1 MQQGL
6 SNLGMRDR
14 VADLVSETLEQ
25 LVREGMLPEGAG
37 EISFTVEKPRDPDH
51 GDLATNAALILGSTA
66 RTSPREIAEKLCAA
80 LEPQIDTDDHLSCV
94 EVAGP
99 GFINFRFSQRY
110 LIDLLVEVGER
121 GDSYGKWD
129 RGGGRRVLVEFV
141 SANPTGPL
149 VVVQARSAAIGD
161 VLCRL
166 LRHAGYDAHSEYY
179 VNDAGRQVQKL
190 GLSVSY
196 RLRQLEGEDV
206 QVPEDAYP
214 GEYVLELARGYAAEH
229 GDQKASIDELGQYAA
244 ARLVSQARELLK
256 RYRVEFDSW
265 YYESEVRK
273 QRAPREVLD
282 LLQER
287 GYLYEHEGAVWLKS
301 SELGDDK
308 DRVLVKSDGS
318 YTYLLPDLAYH
329 KNKMDRGFEWLIDIL
344 GPDHHGYV
352 ARMQAGLSAM
362 GYPDDALTVLL
373 SQWVRL
379 LRGGEEISMSKRA
392 GTFIPMEELLDDVGV
407 DAARFFFVMRS
418 PSSPLDFDLDLARAE
433 SSENPVYYAQYAH
446 ARICSVLEEAESRG
460 MGSEVAAPEVLSLL
474 DHHRERALMRTLGDF
489 PGEVLGAAES
499 LEPQR
504 IASYVLDAAS
514 HFHLF
519 YTDCR
524 ILGDDPDLSRA
535 RLYLARACRQVLASA
550 LHLLGVEAP
559 KRM

>member
-1 MQQGL
+1 MQHGL
-6 SNLGMRDR
+6 SNLSMRDR
-14 VADLVSETLEQ
+14 VAGLVSEALQ
-25 LVREGMLPEGAG
+25 GLVTGGALPEGAG

-51 GDLATNAALILGSTA
+51 GDLATNAALVLGSTA
-66 RTSPREIAEKLCAA
+66 RTSPREIAENLCAA
-80 LEPQIDTDDHLSCV
+80 LEPRIAGDDHLSSV

-99 GFINFRFSQRY
+99 GFINFSFSHRY
-110 LIDLLVEVGER
+110 LVDLLVEISQR

-129 RGGGRRVLVEFV
+129 RGGGRRILVEFV

-149 VVVQARSAAIGD
+149 VVVQARSAALGD

-166 LRHAGYDAHSEYY
+166 LRHAGHDARSEYY

-190 GLSVSY
+190 GLSMSY
-196 RLRQLEGEDV
+196 RLRQLQGEDV
-206 QVPEDAYP
+206 HVPEDAYP
-214 GEYVLELARGYAAEH
+214 GEYVLDLARRYVAEH
-229 GDQKASIDELGQYAA
+229 GDREASLDELGEYAA
-244 ARLVSQARELLK
+244 TQLVGQARALLD
-256 RYRVEFDSW
+256 RYRVKFDHW
-265 YYESEVRK
+265 YRESEVRE
-273 QRAPREVLD
+273 QGGPEEVLR
-282 LLQER
+282 LLEER
-287 GYLYEHEGAVWLKS
+287 GYLYEEDGAVWLRS
-301 SELGDDK
+301 SEFGDDK

-362 GYPDDALTVLL
+362 GYPEDSLTVLL

-418 PSSPLDFDLDLARAE
+418 PSSPLDFDLDLARAQ

-446 ARICSVLEEAESRG
+446 ARICSVLQEAESRG
-460 MGSEVAAPEVLSLL
+460 MGLEPVTPEILGVL

-489 PGEVLGAAES
+489 PGEVLQSAES

-504 IASYVLDAAS
+504 IASYVLELAS

-524 ILGDDPDLSRA
+524 IVGDDPDLSRA
-535 RLYLARACRQVLASA
+535 RLALARACRQVLASA
-550 LHLLGVEAP
+550 LRLLGVEAP